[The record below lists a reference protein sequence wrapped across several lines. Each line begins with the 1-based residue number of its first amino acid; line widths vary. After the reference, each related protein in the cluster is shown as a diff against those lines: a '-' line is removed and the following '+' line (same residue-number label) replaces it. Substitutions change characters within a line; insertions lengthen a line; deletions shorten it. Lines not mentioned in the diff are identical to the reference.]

1 MKQANQ
7 RGSSLILILVIVA
20 ILALA
25 GIYLTITRE
34 NGRNGINTLNSPA
47 PKANQNYEEQTIS
60 SNTQAQFGNDLRVGS
75 GNFWEDEYVNSEGQ
89 TVKGLRAG
97 LFIYPKDSGKEY
109 KERVYQSQTL
119 TIENY
124 RITVLEVTDDSVKL
138 RVEKQ

>member
-7 RGSSLILILVIVA
+7 RGFSLILILIIVV

-34 NGRNGINTLNSPA
+34 NWKNGINTLNSPT
-47 PKANQNYEEQTIS
+47 PEANQNYEEQTIR
-60 SNTQAQFGNDLRVGS
+60 SNIQAQFGDDLRVGS
-75 GNFWEDEYVNSEGQ
+75 GNFWEGEYVNSEGQ

-109 KERVYQSQTL
+109 RERVYQGQTL

-124 RITVLEVTDDSVKL
+124 HITVLEITDNSIKL